1 MESYKSCSIRSREI
15 FLTTNKLMHI
25 KSHSDNKNN
34 IIDDKFLVYINCQ
47 WCFLPYFQSKPFR
60 YLQEQR
66 WKLTNGNWTC
76 NHPGCWYHY
85 SLEKTMNHY
94 SFLLSYLKEINL
106 FFHTCYSLPSP
117 PARQKI
123 FIWYATKK
131 KNNNSATK
139 IINSD
144 STLKYWALLNSGHL
158 SNEIKH
164 HPYKIFQKNVIS
176 YTLKRKCTYLIF

>member
-25 KSHSDNKNN
+25 KSHSGKKNN

-85 SLEKTMNHY
+85 SLQKTMNHY
-94 SFLLSYLKEINL
+94 SFLLSYLKEIN
-106 FFHTCYSLPSP
+106 FFFILVIAYPLPLLVKKSLYGMLQRRKTTKAP
-117 PARQKI
+117 QKLL
-123 FIWYATKK
+123 
-131 KNNNSATK
+131 
-139 IINSD
+139 
-144 STLKYWALLNSGHL
+144 TLTQ
-158 SNEIKH
+158 
-164 HPYKIFQKNVIS
+164 P
-176 YTLKRKCTYLIF
+176 

>member
-25 KSHSDNKNN
+25 KSHSGNKNN

-94 SFLLSYLKEINL
+94 SFLLSYLKEIN
-106 FFHTCYSLPSP
+106 FFFILVIAYPLPLLVKKSLYGMLQRRKTTKAP
-117 PARQKI
+117 QKLL
-123 FIWYATKK
+123 
-131 KNNNSATK
+131 
-139 IINSD
+139 
-144 STLKYWALLNSGHL
+144 TLTQ
-158 SNEIKH
+158 
-164 HPYKIFQKNVIS
+164 P
-176 YTLKRKCTYLIF
+176 

>member
-25 KSHSDNKNN
+25 KSHSGNKNN

-85 SLEKTMNHY
+85 SLEKTMNYY

-117 PARQKI
+117 PARQYGMLQRKI

-131 KNNNSATK
+131 KNNKSATK
-139 IINSD
+139 VINSD
-144 STLKYWALLNSGHL
+144 STLKYRARLNSGHF

-164 HPYKIFQKNVIS
+164 HPYKVFQKN
-176 YTLKRKCTYLIF
+176 LLHP